1 MANLQSTRRVQYA
14 PGTNV
19 HASYTLPEA
28 RVVGYGTS
36 TTNGADPVNRLSVT
50 GAAKI
55 KGITKRAIAPG
66 ATGDVADDGVEEVE
80 SDGSGTIERGDRL
93 AARTAADATEGR
105 VYSLRAEPPTAG
117 TNVHVVG
124 IAEDP
129 AAATAGVRVRCRLTV
144 GASLNLATS

>member
-1 MANLQSTRRVQYA
+1 MANVQQRRGAQYA

-19 HASYTLPEA
+19 HASYTIPEA
-28 RVVGYGTS
+28 RVCGFGVSTSYG
-36 TTNGADPVNRLSVT
+36 DPINRLSVS
-50 GAAKI
+50 GAAKL

-66 ATGDVADDGVEEVE
+66 ATGDVCTDGVEEVE

-105 VYSLRAEPPTAG
+105 VYSLRADPPTAG
-117 TNVHVVG
+117 TVVHIVG

-129 AAATAGVRVRCRLTV
+129 APATAGYRVRCKLTP
-144 GASLNLATS
+144 GATINTATS

>member
-1 MANLQSTRRVQYA
+1 MANLQQTRRVQYA

-19 HASYTLPEA
+19 HATYTLPEA

-36 TTNGADPVNRLSVT
+36 STAGDPVNRLSVT

-66 ATGDVADDGVEEVE
+66 ATGDVADDGIEEVE

-105 VYSLRAEPPTAG
+105 VYSLRASPPAAG
-117 TNVHVVG
+117 TVVHVVG
-124 IAEDP
+124 IAEDA
-129 AAATAGVRVRCRLTV
+129 AAATAGLRVRCRLTV
-144 GASLNLATS
+144 GATLNLAAS

>member
-28 RVVGYGTS
+28 RVVGFGTS
-36 TTNGADPVNRLSVT
+36 TTVSDPVNRLSVT

-93 AARTAADATEGR
+93 AASVAADATEGR
-105 VYSLRAEPPTAG
+105 VYSLRATPPAAG
-117 TNVHVVG
+117 TVVHIVG
-124 IAEDP
+124 IAED
-129 AAATAGVRVRCRLTV
+129 AAPATAGLRVRCRLTP
-144 GASLNLATS
+144 GATLNTATT

>member
-1 MANLQSTRRVQYA
+1 MNLQQTRRVQYA

-28 RVVGYGTS
+28 RVVGFGTS
-36 TTNGADPVNRLSVT
+36 STVADPVNRLSVT
-50 GAAKI
+50 GGAKI

-66 ATGDVADDGVEEVE
+66 ATGDVADDGIEEVE

-105 VYSLRAEPPTAG
+105 VYSLRADPPAAG
-117 TNVHVVG
+117 TVVHIVG
-124 IAEDP
+124 IAEDA
-129 AAATAGVRVRCRLTV
+129 AAATAGLRVRCRLTV
-144 GASLNLATS
+144 GATLNTAVS

>member
-1 MANLQSTRRVQYA
+1 MSNLQQTEGVQYA

-36 TTNGADPVNRLSVT
+36 TSVGSPVNRLSVS
-50 GAAKI
+50 GAAKL

-66 ATGDVADDGVEEVE
+66 KTGDVAVAGVEEVE

-93 AARTAADATEGR
+93 AARTASDATEGR
-105 VYSLRAEPPTAG
+105 VYSLRADSPAAG
-117 TNVHVVG
+117 TVVHIVG
-124 IAEDP
+124 IAEDA
-129 AAATAGVRVRCRLTV
+129 AAATAGARVRCRLTP
-144 GASLNLATS
+144 GATINTATS